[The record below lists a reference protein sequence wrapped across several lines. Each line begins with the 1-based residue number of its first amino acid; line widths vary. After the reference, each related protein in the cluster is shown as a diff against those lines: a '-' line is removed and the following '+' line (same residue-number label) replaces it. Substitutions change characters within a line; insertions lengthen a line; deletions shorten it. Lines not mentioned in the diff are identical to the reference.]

1 MAVEVGESFWVV
13 VDHGVEIECLRV
25 GEICVRHWNRD
36 GGPVGGEPAA
46 KGRGVGT
53 RAEIVVA
60 GFRVPFLTLE
70 FVAVAARRGDWTL
83 PSVGIEIAI
92 VQDGS
97 GCTGHYSRGPEMV
110 GEVIVHGAGRVSLDD
125 ALAAEED
132 VLVADLARGG
142 SLDERVAAHSVPV
155 EFPVEFRDAPVSIC
169 LDHRNALY

>member
-70 FVAVAARRGDWTL
+70 F
-83 PSVGIEIAI
+83 
-92 VQDGS
+92 
-97 GCTGHYSRGPEMV
+97 GHYSRGPEMV